1 MKPVRD
7 AAGAET
13 LAVDRERLVLL
24 IQIASVL
31 LAVAG
36 FLISRSRVTY
46 VADDTLRVS
55 PFPVT
60 RR

>member
-1 MKPVRD
+1 
-7 AAGAET
+7 
-13 LAVDRERLVLL
+13 VDRERLVLL